1 MLRYKIF
8 ILLSVLV
15 FINNILFS
23 QNTNLQSTN
32 QQNTNLQ
39 SINADAATG
48 DPDAI
53 FNNGLKELQKGNIS
67 EAIGLLEKLLS
78 YNTRNP
84 DYYIYLGYLY
94 YKQGN
99 YDEAVNVL
107 NKSLEYDDM
116 LLVPHILL
124 GEIYYQLNNILEA
137 RNQFEEVININSSIK
152 RAHIRLYELYKYN
165 NTAKAN
171 EHYLKIFHLP
181 VTKLEKFLPGI
192 EKIGS
197 IPLAFKKDVL
207 ILKDAAIN
215 KKIRSVKLPDEILK
229 EKDLSV
235 KSNNEQ
241 IIISVDNKVKK
252 NNFNLKFLLNPF
264 KNFNKEKFYIKAVEF
279 IFISIFLFICSIFQR
294 RKVKKLE
301 RVVLNQYRR

>member
-1 MLRYKIF
+1 MLRYKIL
-8 ILLSVLV
+8 ILLSLLV
-15 FINNILFS
+15 FSNNILFS
-23 QNTNLQSTN
+23 QDTNSQSTNLQK
-32 QQNTNLQ
+32 TNLQ
-39 SINADAATG
+39 SINASATNG

-78 YNTRNP
+78 YNTQNP

-107 NKSLEYDDM
+107 NKSLEFDDM

-124 GEIYYQLNNILEA
+124 GEIHYQLNNILEA
-137 RNQFEEVININSSIK
+137 RNEFEEVININSSIK

-181 VTKLEKFLPGI
+181 ATKLEKFLPGI

-207 ILKDAAIN
+207 ILKDNIMN
-215 KKIRSVKLPDEILK
+215 EKIRNVKLPDEILK
-229 EKDLSV
+229 DASV
-235 KSNNEQ
+235 KSNSEQ
-241 IIISVDNKVKK
+241 IIISVNNKGKK
-252 NNFNLKFLLNPF
+252 INFKFLLNPF
-264 KNFNKEKFYIKAVEF
+264 KNFNK
-279 IFISIFLFICSIFQR
+279 
-294 RKVKKLE
+294 
-301 RVVLNQYRR
+301 

>member
-39 SINADAATG
+39 SINAAAAKG
-48 DPDAI
+48 DPDII

-78 YNTRNP
+78 YNTSNP

-99 YDEAVNVL
+99 YDEAVDIL
-107 NKSLEYDDM
+107 NKSLDYDDK

-137 RNQFEEVININSSIK
+137 RNEFEEVININSSIK

-181 VTKLEKFLPGI
+181 TTKLEKFLPGI

-207 ILKDAAIN
+207 ILKNAAIN
-215 KKIRSVKLPDEILK
+215 KKIRSVELPDEILK
-229 EKDLSV
+229 DASV

-241 IIISVDNKVKK
+241 IIISVNNKGKK
-252 NNFNLKFLLNPF
+252 ININLKFLLNPF
-264 KNFNKEKFYIKAVEF
+264 KNFNKEKFYIKVIEF